1 MKMQDKRAAQQADQE
16 RHKAALQAAKAR
28 RQGIDLARP
37 APARTEHPM
46 ILIVCQGERTEV
58 DYFNLFELATATIKT
73 ASKAYDPEKLVDYA
87 RTLREQA
94 TADDRPYEQVW
105 CVFDKDDSSAQ
116 QVHASLSQAKAAN
129 VRVAFSNQAFE
140 YWLLLH
146 FLDHNGAGLDRKVCT
161 TRLSELVAQV
171 DPAIRYDG
179 FGSKR
184 ISRAFFDL
192 LEADVPVARSGRQ
205 PRRKVAI
212 GRGRKIAAAWKAQG
226 IEPAYQESTTWVYRL
241 VEELQQ
247 HLPPHSAV

>member
-28 RQGIDLARP
+28 RQETDLARP
-37 APARTEHPM
+37 APARTERLT

-58 DYFNLFELATATIKT
+58 DYFNHFELATATVKT
-73 ASKAYDPEKLVDYA
+73 TAKAYDPEKLVDYA

-94 TADDRPYEQVW
+94 KADGRPYEQVW
-105 CVFDKDDSSAQ
+105 CVFDQDDSSAQ
-116 QVHASLSQAKAAN
+116 QVHAALSRASAIN

-146 FLDHNGAGLDRKVCT
+146 FLEHNGAGLDRKVCT
-161 TRLSELVAQV
+161 SRLIELIAEAN
-171 DPAIRYDG
+171 PAIDYDG

-192 LEADVPVARSGRQ
+192 LEAAVPVGRRGQQ

-212 GRGRKIAAAWKAQG
+212 GRARKIAAAWKAEG
-226 IEPAYQESTTWVYRL
+226 TPPAHQESTTWMYQL
-241 VEELQQ
+241 VLELQK
-247 HLPPHSAV
+247 HLPPHPSS